1 MISNERQYNKTKQ
14 SLDEF
19 KAQLEESRRRYA
31 DDPVLLQL
39 QTGQLVRYI
48 EDFEHEIADYE
59 QATQGDLAPIMPA
72 FNPRSGRL
80 EIARALTKMRL
91 AKGMT
96 QEELATRLGT
106 HQPSITRWENEE
118 YESYRLGDLR
128 KVASA
133 LGRDLDVV
141 FIERQAEAD
150 APGGRANLDST
161 LEELLEAMPALKTAL
176 SSAEARDD
184 LRAELKRVFRTLAE
198 EMLVAAV
205 HRKEVS

>member
-14 SLDEF
+14 SLEEF
-19 KAQLEESRRRYA
+19 RAQLEESRRRYA

-48 EDFEHEIADYE
+48 EDFEHEIADYV
-59 QATQGDLAPIMPA
+59 QATNGDLAPIMPA

-91 AKGMT
+91 AKGLT

-128 KVASA
+128 KVASV

-141 FIERQAEAD
+141 FIERQAEAG
-150 APGGRANLDST
+150 APAGRPNLDST
-161 LEELLEAMPALKTAL
+161 LEGLLEALPALKSAL
-176 SSAEARDD
+176 STPEARED
-184 LRAELKRVFRTLAE
+184 LRTELKRAFRTLAE
-198 EMLVAAV
+198 EMLVAEA
-205 HRKEVS
+205 HRKEVG

>member
-1 MISNERQYNKTKQ
+1 MISNERQYNKTKRSIEAFQ
-14 SLDEF
+14 
-19 KAQLEESRRRYA
+19 AQLEESRRRYA
-31 DDPVLLQL
+31 DDPVLFQL
-39 QTGQLVRYI
+39 QASQLLRYI
-48 EDFEHEIADYE
+48 EDFGREIADYE

-80 EIARALTKMRL
+80 EIARALTKLRL

-96 QEELATRLGT
+96 QEELATRLGS

-141 FIERQAEAD
+141 FLERPAEAG
-150 APGGRANLDST
+150 APDGRVNLDSA
-161 LEELLEAMPALKTAL
+161 LEDLLDAMPGLKTAL

-198 EMLVAAV
+198 ELLVAAA
-205 HRKEVS
+205 HRKEVR